1 MISRYV
7 LLHHVMGEL
16 EGIRGAWGYPEV
28 SLSIICMISVW
39 FLKSVFLGLSRG
51 LTFNPYYLFDGRL
64 LKSVLYK
71 LCDGRFLKRVFSER
85 YEHHEN
91 VMQGGMGGVSNAIAK
106 SALAA
111 GAELYTSR

>member
-1 MISRYV
+1 MYCTNCV
-7 LLHHVMGEL
+7 
-16 EGIRGAWGYPEV
+16 
-28 SLSIICMISVW
+28 
-39 FLKSVFLGLSRG
+39 
-51 LTFNPYYLFDGRL
+51 
-64 LKSVLYK
+64 
-71 LCDGRFLKRVFSER
+71 KRVFSKR

>member
-1 MISRYV
+1 
-7 LLHHVMGEL
+7 MGEL

-39 FLKSVFLGLSRG
+39 FLKSVLLGLSRG
-51 LTFNPYYLFDGRL
+51 LTFIPYHLFDGRL

-85 YEHHEN
+85 YEHHAN